1 VTAVAAVGV
10 IVNLAAAWVLAKAN
24 RRIRAHVRP
33 DPMHYFTPPVRIALL
48 IFALNLPFGAWRAGL
63 RKLSPAWFVAIHLP
77 VVLAIGMR
85 ILMGVPFRLITLPL
99 YVAAF
104 FLGQLA
110 GARARRLADGWH
122 PRSAG

>member
-1 VTAVAAVGV
+1 MTP
-10 IVNLAAAWVLAKAN
+10 LA
-24 RRIRAHVRP
+24 
-33 DPMHYFTPPVRIALL
+33 IALL
-48 IFALNLPFGAWRAGL
+48 IFVMNLPFGAWRARL
-63 RKLSPAWFVAIHLP
+63 RKLSPTWFVAIHVP

-110 GARARRLADGWH
+110 GGRLRRAAE
-122 PRSAG
+122 A

>member
-1 VTAVAAVGV
+1 MHFFTTPVG
-10 IVNLAAAWVLAKAN
+10 
-24 RRIRAHVRP
+24 
-33 DPMHYFTPPVRIALL
+33 IAFL
-48 IFALNLPFGAWRAGL
+48 IFMMNLPFGAWRARL

-85 ILMGVPFRLITLPL
+85 VLIGVPFRLVTLPL

-110 GARARRLADGWH
+110 GARAWPSPVA
-122 PRSAG
+122 